1 MSFQVTPR
9 QASSSVLLIGDS
21 CLDVYFFGTCVRLSP
36 EAPVPVLKY
45 EREERRPGM
54 VNNVAENL
62 QGLGLHTSVICPE
75 RTVEKHRFVD
85 TQRMTHLLRVDIPD
99 IENAN
104 EHFNHDMIEDIDWLQ
119 INSVV
124 ISDYNKGFLTA
135 DDIRLICDI
144 CTVERIPVFID
155 TKKRDLTG
163 FHGIIKLNDLEH
175 SLVTKF
181 PESSF
186 ELVVTQG
193 AKGALWRGTS
203 YPSENVQMFDVC
215 GAGDTFMAGLVAF
228 YTQTYDIE
236 ASIKFANKCA
246 AVAVK
251 HFGTYAIKCN
261 DLL

>member
-21 CLDVYFFGTCVRLSP
+21 CTDVYFFGTCSRLSP
-36 EAPVPVLKY
+36 EAPVPILKY
-45 EREERRPGM
+45 ERVEYRPGM

-62 QGLGLHTSVICPE
+62 QGLGLQTSVTCPQNV
-75 RTVEKHRFVD
+75 VEKHRFVD
-85 TQRMTHLLRVDIPD
+85 TQRMTHLLRVDMPD
-99 IENAN
+99 IGSN
-104 EHFNHDMIEDIDWLQ
+104 EHFSHDMIEDIDWLQ

-124 ISDYNKGFLTA
+124 ISDYNKGFLTS
-135 DDIRLICDI
+135 DDIRMICDI
-144 CTVERIPVFID
+144 CAVHFVPVFID

-181 PESSF
+181 PESNF

-193 AKGALWRGTS
+193 AKGALWRGTL
-203 YPSENVQMFDVC
+203 YPSENVQVFDVC
-215 GAGDTFMAGLVAF
+215 GAGDTFMAGLVAS

-236 ASIKFANKCA
+236 TSIKFANKCA